1 MIKTESEY
9 VHYTLYHLMPVNSYA
24 ALPGEVVSE
33 DRAEH
38 VKDGMGCLLDLVN
51 RHNSSYPERHISQD
65 DLETLQRVI
74 RNRQYNP
81 GRLLSEDDL
90 KH

>member
-1 MIKTESEY
+1 
-9 VHYTLYHLMPVNSYA
+9 
-24 ALPGEVVSE
+24 
-33 DRAEH
+33 
-38 VKDGMGCLLDLVN
+38 MGCLLDLVN